1 MDYAKKTGDFGRQ
14 ATGTSLAVR
23 QFAAVARG
31 EVGVHR
37 PHNPFAIVR
46 VETRERYCLGCGDVR
61 WHDVVVGWHGGALF
75 DALMYCRTCGG
86 VTE

>member
-37 PHNPFAIVR
+37 PSNPFAIVR
-46 VETRERYCLGCGDVR
+46 VETRERYCLVCGNVR

>member
-46 VETRERYCLGCGDVR
+46 VVTDERYCLGCCGVR
-61 WHDVVVGWHGGALF
+61 VHDLVVAWHGGALF